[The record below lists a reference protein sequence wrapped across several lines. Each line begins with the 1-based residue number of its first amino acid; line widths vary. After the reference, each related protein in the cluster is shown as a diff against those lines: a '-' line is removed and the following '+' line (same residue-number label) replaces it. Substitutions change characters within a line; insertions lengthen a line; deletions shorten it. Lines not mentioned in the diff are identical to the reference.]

1 MIDSPHLTP
10 LSCAPRTQALRM
22 PTSAAQ
28 ALTLLLAVTV
38 VLIPNRADA
47 QVEVVIA
54 TGVGAGVIVLGGLT
68 TLIGNA
74 AYTGAGEQSPVGW
87 RITGWMFGSFNVL
100 TGAVP
105 LTLGIVDENGTL
117 LGVGIGSLL
126 LAGAIFGVTGYATS
140 LQPGESDSRPV
151 VLFHPI
157 ALEDRQGQP
166 AFGAGISI
174 FNF

>member
-1 MIDSPHLTP
+1 MTDSLYTERRSGTP
-10 LSCAPRTQALRM
+10 RAQTLRM
-22 PTSAAQ
+22 TAMLA
-28 ALTLLLAVTV
+28 TLLAVTV
-38 VLIPNRADA
+38 MLAPHRAEA

-68 TLIGNA
+68 TLIGNSV
-74 AYTGAGEQSPVGW
+74 YTGAGERSPVGW

-105 LTLGIVDENGTL
+105 LTLGIIDENGTL

-140 LQPGESDSRPV
+140 LLPDESDPKPV

-157 ALEDRQGQP
+157 TLEDTQGRP
-166 AFGAGISI
+166 AFGAGLSI